1 MEILK
6 VTDAEFKTYG
16 RVLEGYDMTDL
27 LKAMEHAPL
36 PPDEVIYE
44 PSLEEL
50 EGLKIADEMKER
62 AYGGLEI
69 QIGYCNGNNKKL
81 NAVEYHRSSE
91 INVAVTDL
99 VLLIG
104 SQQDITDDFTYD
116 TSKIEAFLVPAGTGI
131 EVYATTLH
139 YAPCNVQ
146 DGGFQCVVVLPAGT
160 NTDLTFET
168 AKTGEDSLLTA
179 KNKWLIAHEDA
190 AIEGAVN
197 GLRGENITID

>member
-16 RVLEGYDMTDL
+16 KVLEGYDMTDL

-36 PPDEVIYE
+36 PLDEVIYE
-44 PSLEEL
+44 LSIEEL

-91 INVAVTDL
+91 LDIAVDDL
-99 VLLIG
+99 ILLLG
-104 SQQDITDDFTYD
+104 CC
-116 TSKIEAFLVPAGTGI
+116 TSE
-131 EVYATTLH
+131 
-139 YAPCNVQ
+139 
-146 DGGFQCVVVLPAGT
+146 DT
-160 NTDLTFET
+160 NTELTEVQKKT
-168 AKTGEDSLLTA
+168 IEEAKKAEGKMPEDGYLPQR
-179 KNKWLIAHEDA
+179 I
-190 AIEGAVN
+190 N
-197 GLRGENITID
+197 G

>member
-1 MEILK
+1 MKIQN
-6 VTDAEFKTYG
+6 VADDAFRRYG
-16 RVLEGYDMTDL
+16 KVLEGYDFTEL
-27 LKAMEHAPL
+27 LK
-36 PPDEVIYE
+36 
-44 PSLEEL
+44 
-50 EGLKIADEMKER
+50 EMKHTPVPEDVTYVPSVEEME
-62 AYGGLEI
+62 ALPIAKELQNKGYGGLPIE
-69 QIGYCNGNNKKL
+69 IGYCNGHNKKL
-81 NAVEYHRSSE
+81 NGLEYHRSSE

-104 SQQDITDDFTYD
+104 HQQDVEKDFTYD
-116 TSKIEAFLVPAGTGI
+116 TSKVEAFLVPAGTAI

>member
-16 RVLEGYDMTDL
+16 KVLEGYEMHGGNQMEI

-36 PPDEVIYE
+36 PLDEVIYE
-44 PSLEEL
+44 LSIEEL

-91 INVAVTDL
+91 LDIAVDDLILLLGCCTSERYEYRTDR
-99 VLLIG
+99 
-104 SQQDITDDFTYD
+104 SAEKD
-116 TSKIEAFLVPAGTGI
+116 
-131 EVYATTLH
+131 
-139 YAPCNVQ
+139 N
-146 DGGFQCVVVLPAGT
+146 
-160 NTDLTFET
+160 
-168 AKTGEDSLLTA
+168 
-179 KNKWLIAHEDA
+179 
-190 AIEGAVN
+190 
-197 GLRGENITID
+197 